1 MKITVIGAGAM
12 GSVYGG
18 HLSKKHQ
25 VYLVD
30 TNPDIVTQIN
40 REGLKID
47 EDGVT
52 NTYHPTAVAG
62 TEGLGEMDLVILFVK
77 SIYSR
82 AALAGNQGVIGEK
95 TRLLTLQNGAGHE
108 DILKEF
114 VPEDRVIIGT
124 TEDNGAVLAPG
135 HVRRGGV
142 GNTNVGML
150 TEDREEFLPQLK
162 EAFDSCG
169 FQVKIHENIQYLI
182 WDKLFTNVS
191 LSAVTGI
198 LQVDM
203 GFIAENEYAW
213 KLTKT
218 LIHEA
223 IAVAGALGLSFD
235 EEAVTERVR
244 QTAIGNPAG
253 CTSIRADLR
262 DGRRTEVNTISGSVV
277 TAAGRCGV
285 SVPSHEFVVNM
296 VHAMEM
302 KNKLQQQTARDNS

>member
-169 FQVKIHENIQYLI
+169 FQVKIHENSQYLI

-302 KNKLQQQTARDNS
+302 KK

>member
-1 MKITVIGAGAM
+1 MKIAVIGAGAM
-12 GSVYGG
+12 GSIYGG
-18 HLSKKHQ
+18 HLSKNHQ

-30 TNPDIVTQIN
+30 TNPDIVQQIN
-40 REGLKID
+40 SEGLRID

-52 NTYHPTAVAG
+52 NTCHPTAVTD

-77 SIYSR
+77 SIFSR
-82 AALAGNQGVIGEK
+82 AALAGNRGVIGEK

-150 TEDREEFLPQLK
+150 VEDREEFLPRLK

-203 GFIAENEYAW
+203 GFIAGNEYAW
-213 KLTKT
+213 NLTKA

-235 EEAVTERVR
+235 EETVTERVR
-244 QTAIGNPAG
+244 QTSLGNPAG

-277 TAAGRCGV
+277 TAAKRCGV

-302 KNKLQQQTARDNS
+302 KR

>member
-18 HLSKKHQ
+18 HLSRKHQ

-150 TEDREEFLPQLK
+150 TEDREEFLPLLK

-169 FQVKIHENIQYLI
+169 FQVKIHKNIQYLI

-203 GFIAENEYAW
+203 GFIAENECAW

-244 QTAIGNPAG
+244 QTSIGNPAG

-302 KNKLQQQTARDNS
+302 KK

>member
-253 CTSIRADLR
+253 CTSIRADLC

-302 KNKLQQQTARDNS
+302 KK